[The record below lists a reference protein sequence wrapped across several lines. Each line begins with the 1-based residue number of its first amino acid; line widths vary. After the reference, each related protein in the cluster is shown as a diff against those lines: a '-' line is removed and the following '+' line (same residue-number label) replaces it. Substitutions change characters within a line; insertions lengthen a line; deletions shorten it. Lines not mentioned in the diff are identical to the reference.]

1 MSKKRWNIKKILK
14 EIISTVIIFF
24 LVSMVLNYIRKPNIK
39 ENIYDYKLV
48 DTYGNTIDFSRYKGE
63 PLVVHF
69 WATWCPTCKLEASNI
84 DKLSKAYNVVSIA
97 VTSGSNKEINEFMQK
112 HQLSYKVVSD
122 ADGNLAK
129 KFNIQGY
136 PTTLIYTKKGEL
148 KFAEVGYSTTVG
160 LKARLHLSNS
170 LKL

>member
-24 LVSMVLNYIRKPNIK
+24 LISIVLNYIRKPEIK

-48 DTYGNTIDFSRYKGE
+48 DTHGATIDFSSYKGE

-84 DKLSKAYNVVSIA
+84 DALSKEYNVVTIA
-97 VTSGSNKEINEFMQK
+97 VSSGDNEAINAFMKE
-112 HQLSYKVVSD
+112 HHLSYKVISD
-122 ADGNLAK
+122 VEGVLAK
-129 KFNIQGY
+129 KFHIQGY
-136 PTTLIYTKKGEL
+136 PTTLIYTKKGKL

-160 LKARLHLSNS
+160 LKARLHLSN
-170 LKL
+170 

>member
-1 MSKKRWNIKKILK
+1 MSKKKWNIKKIIK

-24 LVSMVLNYIRKPNIK
+24 LVTMVLNYIRKPDIK

-48 DTYGNTIDFSRYKGE
+48 DTYGKSIDFSNYKGE

-84 DKLSKAYNVVSIA
+84 DDLSNTYNVVSIA
-97 VTSGSNKEINEFMQK
+97 VTSGDNNEINSFMQK
-112 HQLSYKVVSD
+112 HQLSYKVISD
-122 ADGNLAK
+122 VNGDLAK
-129 KFNIQGY
+129 KFNISAY
-136 PTTLIYTKKGEL
+136 PTTLIYTKKGKL

>member
-1 MSKKRWNIKKILK
+1 MSKKKWNIKKIIK

-24 LVSMVLNYIRKPNIK
+24 LVTMVLNYIRKPDIK
-39 ENIYDYKLV
+39 ENIYDYTLV
-48 DTYGNTIDFSRYKGE
+48 DTHGNSIDFSRYKGE
-63 PLVVHF
+63 PLIVHF

-84 DKLSKAYNVVSIA
+84 DDLSKDYNVVSIA
-97 VTSGSNKEINEFMQK
+97 VTSGNNEMINTFMEK
-112 HQLSYKVVSD
+112 RQLNYKVVSD
-122 ADGNLAK
+122 AEGNLAK

-136 PTTLIYTKKGEL
+136 PTTLIYTKKGKL

>member
-1 MSKKRWNIKKILK
+1 MSKKKWNIKRIFK

-24 LVSMVLNYIRKPNIK
+24 LISIVLNYIRKPDIK
-39 ENIYDYKLV
+39 ENIYEHKLV
-48 DTYGNTIDFSRYKGE
+48 DTHGKTIDLSSYKGE
-63 PLVVHF
+63 PLVIHF

-84 DKLSKAYNVVSIA
+84 DDLSKDYNVVSIA
-97 VTSGSNKEINEFMQK
+97 VTSGSNEMINTFMEK
-112 HQLSYKVVSD
+112 RQLNYKVISD
-122 ADGNLAK
+122 AEGNLAK

-136 PTTLIYTKKGEL
+136 PTTLIYTKKGKL

-160 LKARLHLSNS
+160 LKARLHLFNS

>member
-1 MSKKRWNIKKILK
+1 MSKKSWNIKKIFK
-14 EIISTVIIFF
+14 EIISTIIIFF
-24 LVSMVLNYIRKPNIK
+24 LVSMVLNYIRKPDIK
-39 ENIYDYKLV
+39 ENIYDYTLV
-48 DTYGNTIDFSRYKGE
+48 DTHGNSIDFSRYKGE
-63 PLVVHF
+63 PLIVHF

-84 DKLSKAYNVVSIA
+84 DDLSKDYNVVSIA
-97 VTSGSNKEINEFMQK
+97 VTSGNNEMINTFMEK
-112 HQLSYKVVSD
+112 RQLNYKVVSD
-122 ADGNLAK
+122 AEGNLAK

-136 PTTLIYTKKGEL
+136 PTTLIYTKKGKL